1 MNEENGDKCKK
12 YQVDFIFMNIYNIK
26 KDLSDGKKMKYE
38 VIGNNIKVSDCKCIN
53 IELCLFCGQA
63 FRWKKNED
71 GSFHGVVD
79 GKITDIMQN
88 ENEIIFIN
96 TSEEDFLCLW
106 CDYFDLES
114 DYEKTVEKFSED
126 ENLSSAVKEYYGIR
140 ILHQK
145 PWEALCSFII
155 SQNNN
160 IPRIMGIIDRLCESF
175 GKKIGENDYSFPS
188 YEMLKNVTTEDL
200 APLRAGFR
208 NKYIIDAAEKLCN
221 GEIDFEKIKEMPMEQ
236 ARQEL
241 MKIKGVGAK
250 VAECTLLYGF
260 GRKEAFPV
268 DVWVKKIMEEM
279 YPQGL
284 PECTKDIEGIAQQ
297 YLFHWRR
304 NSSRFKNKE

>member
-1 MNEENGDKCKK
+1 
-12 YQVDFIFMNIYNIK
+12 
-26 KDLSDGKKMKYE
+26 MKYE
-38 VIGNNIKVSDCKCIN
+38 VKENNIIVTGCECLD

-63 FRWKKNED
+63 FRWKKNDD

-79 GKITDIMQN
+79 GKVTDIFQS
-88 ENEIIFIN
+88 ENEIIFSD
-96 TSEEDFLCLW
+96 TSEEDFLSLW
-106 CDYFDLES
+106 CDYFDLEN
-114 DYEKTVEKFSED
+114 DYASKVKKLGEDKFLKAAAE
-126 ENLSSAVKEYYGIR
+126 EYYGIR

-175 GKKIGENDYSFPS
+175 GEKISENDYAFPT
-188 YEMLKNVTTEDL
+188 YESLENVTAEDL

-208 NKYIIDAAEKLCN
+208 NKYIADAVSKLCS
-221 GEIDFEKIKEMPMEQ
+221 GEIDLEKIKEMPIEQ
-236 ARQEL
+236 ARSEL

-268 DVWVKKIMEEM
+268 DVWVKKIMAEM
-279 YPQGL
+279 YPDGL

-304 NSSRFKNKE
+304 NSPQFKDKE

>member
-1 MNEENGDKCKK
+1 MRYEITG
-12 YQVDFIFMNIYNIK
+12 
-26 KDLSDGKKMKYE
+26 KDITVYDTECLD
-38 VIGNNIKVSDCKCIN
+38 
-53 IELCLFCGQA
+53 IELSVFCGQA

-71 GSFHGVVD
+71 GSFHGIVE
-79 GKITDIMQN
+79 GKITDIVQT
-88 ENEIIFIN
+88 EDKIIFKN
-96 TSEEDFLCLW
+96 TSQGDFEELW
-106 CDYFDLES
+106 KDYFDFDS
-114 DYEKTVEKFSED
+114 DYKNYCEILSAD
-126 ENLSSAVKEYYGIR
+126 ENIKRACEEYYGIR

-175 GKKIGENDYSFPS
+175 GEKTGENDYSFPS
-188 YEMLKNVTTEDL
+188 YESLKNVKEEDL

-208 NKYIIDAAEKLCN
+208 NKYIVDAVQKLCS
-221 GEIDFEKIKEMPMEQ
+221 GEIDLEKIKEMPIEQ
-236 ARQEL
+236 ARLEL

-268 DVWVKKIMEEM
+268 DVWVKKIMAEM
-279 YPQGL
+279 YPAGL
-284 PECTKDIEGIAQQ
+284 PECCKNIEGIAQQ

-304 NSSRFKNKE
+304 NSDLFKDKE

>member
-1 MNEENGDKCKK
+1 
-12 YQVDFIFMNIYNIK
+12 
-26 KDLSDGKKMKYE
+26 MKYE
-38 VIGNNIKVSDCKCIN
+38 ITGNDIIISDVECLN
-53 IELCLFCGQA
+53 IELCVFCGQA

-79 GKITDIMQN
+79 GKVTNIIQT
-88 ENEIIFIN
+88 ENEIIFKD
-96 TSEEDFLCLW
+96 TAKEDFENLW
-106 CDYFDLES
+106 KDYFDFDA
-114 DYEKTVEKFSED
+114 DYKSYCKILSTD
-126 ENLSSAVKEYYGIR
+126 ENIKKACEEYYGIR

-175 GKKIGENDYSFPS
+175 GEKIGENDYSFPS
-188 YEMLKNVTTEDL
+188 YESLKNVTEEDL

-208 NKYIIDAAEKLCN
+208 NKYIIDAVNKLCS
-221 GEIDFEKIKEMPMEQ
+221 GETDLEKIKNMPIEE
-236 ARQEL
+236 ARAEL

-268 DVWVKKIMEEM
+268 DVWVKKIMAEM
-279 YPQGL
+279 YPAGL
-284 PECTKDIEGIAQQ
+284 PGCCKDIEGVAQQ

-304 NSSRFKNKE
+304 NSDLFKDKE